1 MAKYVKKPVVIEAV
15 TYEELIKNE
24 HGKPIELEYNGY
36 IIKRYDD
43 DRYIIPTLEG
53 NMLLGKDG
61 IVHKDGY
68 RVQLVVEDVGMSFAE
83 AFKRMKAGRKVK
95 LPSWGGF
102 WYWDTKK
109 ETIMMQCRDKD
120 NGEKGDL
127 LDIRDTKMVEY
138 TLNNILSNEWIIA
151 E

>member
-1 MAKYVKKPVVIEAV
+1 MIIDGINFKELNITKDG
-15 TYEELIKNE
+15 ELIAS
-24 HGKPIELEYNGY
+24 IT
-36 IIKRYDD
+36 D
-43 DRYIIPTLEG
+43 
-53 NMLLGKDG
+53 GKDG

-68 RVQLVVEDVGMSFAE
+68 RVQFVVEDVGMSFTE
-83 AFKRMKAGRKVK
+83 AFKRMKAGHKIK

-102 WYWDTKK
+102 WYWDAEK

-138 TLNNILSNEWIIA
+138 TLNNILSNEWLIA

>member
-1 MAKYVKKPVVIEAV
+1 MRIRMIIDGLNF
-15 TYEELIKNE
+15 EELNITKD
-24 HGKPIELEYNGY
+24 GEL
-36 IIKRYDD
+36 IASITD
-43 DRYIIPTLEG
+43 
-53 NMLLGKDG
+53 GKDG

-68 RVQLVVEDVGMSFAE
+68 RVQLVVKDVGMSFAE

-102 WYWDTKK
+102 WYWDAEK

-138 TLNNILSNEWIIA
+138 TLNNILSNEWLIA

>member
-1 MAKYVKKPVVIEAV
+1 MHQLQMEKMESYTRTAIECN
-15 TYEELIKNE
+15 LQWN
-24 HGKPIELEYNGY
+24 
-36 IIKRYDD
+36 
-43 DRYIIPTLEG
+43 
-53 NMLLGKDG
+53 
-61 IVHKDGY
+61 
-68 RVQLVVEDVGMSFAE
+68 MSFAE
-83 AFKRMKAGRKVK
+83 AFKRMKAGSKVK

-102 WYWDTKK
+102 WYWDTEK

-138 TLNNILSNEWIIA
+138 TLNNILSNEWLIA